1 MAGCLKISI
10 PTVIIEVPQYLY
22 SKFKTATVLVG
33 SLTLSGHQKGGGRA
47 MLVQCS
53 LI

>member
-1 MAGCLKISI
+1 MAGCIKISM
-10 PTVIIEVPQYLY
+10 PTVIIEVPQYHY

-33 SLTLSGHQKGGGRA
+33 SLTLSGHQNGSGRA
-47 MLVQCS
+47 MLVQYS